1 MYEDERMKI
10 LERLEKGEISAAQA
24 GELLEA
30 LEAGDED
37 EGRAAPAEGSEFTD
51 ITQWSPRGSIAELK
65 IDSFIGGI
73 KARAGDATLVV
84 ATIRAR
90 GRDADAAKKLFEKVK
105 LTFEEED
112 GKACVKADVTR
123 GIFDLFRGAKV
134 KVDFDVTLPAD
145 VPLVANYGTGPLT
158 TTGVAAVTANFGNGN
173 VETDAAR
180 VELNMG
186 NGKVLSRG
194 ARELDVNGGNVRV
207 SLERAEGLEKFK
219 FNGGNGRVDAVMT
232 RLAENADYALNLGNG
247 NVHLEL
253 GRKPHD
259 CLITFEA
266 LSTKLETDLPFDK
279 KGTKM
284 TYADGEPK
292 ARVDVNAANVKA
304 AIKIEEDK

>member
-10 LERLEKGEISAAQA
+10 LERLEKGEISAARA

-51 ITQWSPRGSIAELK
+51 ITQWSPRGSITELK

-73 KARAGDATLVV
+73 KARAGDATVVV
-84 ATIRAR
+84 ATVRAR

-105 LTFEEED
+105 LTFD
-112 GKACVKADVTR
+112 DDRGKVRVKADMMK
-123 GIFDLFRGAKV
+123 GIFDLFRGARV
-134 KVDFDVTLPAD
+134 RVDFDVTLPAD
-145 VPLVANYGTGPLT
+145 VPFVANYGTGPLT
-158 TTGVAAVTANFGNGN
+158 TSGIAAVSANFGNGN
-173 VETDAAR
+173 VETDAER

-186 NGKVLSRG
+186 NGRVASRG
-194 ARELDVNGGNVRV
+194 ARELDVNGGNVRL
-207 SLERAEGLEKFK
+207 SLEGAEALEKFK

-232 RLAENADYALNLGNG
+232 SLAENAEYALNLGNG

-259 CLITFEA
+259 CVITFEA

-279 KGTKM
+279 QGAKM

-304 AIKIEEDK
+304 VIKIEEEK